1 LYINSTGNSLQ
12 KQQRIAVFTL
22 SNAKFPETAAFST
35 QLFIS
40 LATFGGVWHNTQ
52 DMSRWIGFILAILV
66 GAAAGMLYGWVIS
79 PVEYVDTTPQT
90 LRVDYKSDYVLMVA
104 EAYSTERDLAI
115 AVTRLAALGS
125 DMPAEIVRQAI
136 LFAESQGYTDADVA
150 LMRSLGRD
158 LDTWNPTLPG
168 QTP

>member
-1 LYINSTGNSLQ
+1 
-12 KQQRIAVFTL
+12 
-22 SNAKFPETAAFST
+22 
-35 QLFIS
+35 
-40 LATFGGVWHNTQ
+40 
-52 DMSRWIGFILAILV
+52 MSRWIGFILAILV
-66 GAAAGMLYGWVIS
+66 GAAAGMLYGWVVS

-104 EAYSTERDLAI
+104 EAYSTERDLAK

-150 LMRSLGRD
+150 LMRSLWRD
-158 LDTWNPTLPG
+158 LETWNPALPG